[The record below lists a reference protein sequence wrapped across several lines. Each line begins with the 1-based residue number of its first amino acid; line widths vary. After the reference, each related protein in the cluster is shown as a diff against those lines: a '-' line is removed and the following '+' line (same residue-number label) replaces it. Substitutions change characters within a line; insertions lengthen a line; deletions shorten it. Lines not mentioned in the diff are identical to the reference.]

1 VARLRPHFCPPTAE
15 VARRTHNGKA
25 SFIDVINIEGMT
37 PTPVPCL
44 VSIICEDHVALA
56 DFYAKA
62 CGYTEIEAVHSPIFT
77 ALQTPGVAIGFHAR
91 EALGL
96 LEIDDAA
103 GSGHVHLNL
112 DVGGRDE
119 VVATGEAF
127 VGLGA
132 TLLKSPFETYYGAFQ
147 TVVADPEGNVIRI
160 TTTQEALSPLTGDSR
175 A

>member
-1 VARLRPHFCPPTAE
+1 MSSILV
-15 VARRTHNGKA
+15 
-25 SFIDVINIEGMT
+25 GMT
-37 PTPVPCL
+37 PKPVPCL
-44 VSIICEDHVALA
+44 VSIICNDHVALA

-77 ALQTPGVAIGFHAR
+77 ALQTPSVAIGFHAR

-96 LEIDDAA
+96 LEIDDAP
-103 GSGHVHLNL
+103 GSGHIHLNL
-112 DVGGRDE
+112 DVGDAAA

-127 VGLGA
+127 LALGA

-160 TTTQEALSPLTGDSR
+160 TTTQEALTPAKGGSNV
-175 A
+175 